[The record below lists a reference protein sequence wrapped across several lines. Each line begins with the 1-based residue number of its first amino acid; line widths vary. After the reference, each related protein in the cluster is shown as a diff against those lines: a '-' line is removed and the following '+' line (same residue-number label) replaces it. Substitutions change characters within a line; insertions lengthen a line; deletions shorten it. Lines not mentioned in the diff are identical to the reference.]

1 MTAVRGEMS
10 GARSSAM
17 ALARRAERWGWRTQR
32 TAPAEGS
39 TSDEDAGE
47 GTVSAAGC
55 DVTGRV
61 IRGAAASG
69 VAASKEVV
77 GMLGSSMSDGARS

>member
-1 MTAVRGEMS
+1 MTAVRGEVS

-17 ALARRAERWGWRTQR
+17 ALARRADRWSWRTLR
-32 TAPAEGS
+32 TSYVEGS
-39 TSDEDAGE
+39 VFDEDAGE